1 MNNSAKFLG
10 YAVIAIVIFYAAMF
24 FFAESLPLPYRSMPD
39 AMKIERMI
47 AAEIVECT
55 IGTDR
60 DVAAGMFLLGI
71 SKSDMVKLAV
81 DSMTRQQLLS
91 ERDSSCP

>member
-1 MNNSAKFLG
+1 MENLAKCLG
-10 YAVIAIVIFYAAMF
+10 YIVVAIIIFYAAMF

-47 AAEIVECT
+47 AAEIIECT
-55 IGTDR
+55 IGSDP
-60 DVAAGMFLLGI
+60 DAAVGMLLLGI
-71 SKSDMVKLAV
+71 SKSDMAKLAV

>member
-1 MNNSAKFLG
+1 MDNLAKFLG
-10 YAVIAIVIFYAAMF
+10 YAVIAIIIFYAAMF

-47 AAEIVECT
+47 AAEIIECT
-55 IGTDR
+55 IGADP
-60 DVAAGMFLLGI
+60 DAAAGMFLLGI